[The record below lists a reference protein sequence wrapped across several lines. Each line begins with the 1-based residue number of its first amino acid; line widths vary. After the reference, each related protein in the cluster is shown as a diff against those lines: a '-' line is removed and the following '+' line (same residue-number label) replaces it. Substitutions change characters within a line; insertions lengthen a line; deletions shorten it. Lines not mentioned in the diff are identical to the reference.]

1 MLDVVKKAILDLRD
15 DIETP
20 QFQARIDNPKD
31 YPVLT
36 SPEGKMMTHRMADSG
51 NIAYPMIQLQEDGTL
66 KDYGDNFVGAKQAA
80 LATGNYRKFDTEK
93 EAQEYAKGGYKTE
106 ELKQFGENP
115 PFAVQGYQQAVP
127 EYYFEP
133 GLQNT
138 APVIEATLGGLGRF
152 VTSAIGRSK
161 VFSDQVVDRF
171 TRMTT
176 PKTTYHGGPSGIG
189 TFRTPYDRAMQGQTI
204 KEGQITSFG
213 DRPKKLESDKYN
225 VGNEKTPY
233 TPFQA
238 GLFSGDKTLANSYA
252 REGGSFYEID
262 ITSAKKI
269 YDTKKPSKFMKGEL
283 DKEIELAT
291 KTKDFNKVSQL
302 KTLKS
307 YVGSK
312 EQITRVTPA
321 QRDFLEKYDY
331 DALKTPQYTG
341 GKYADKQDP
350 VVILLRPEKIKTKDL
365 GKEGYSKVSRAQAE
379 GKAFRKD
386 LAKKT
391 GAAIGAT
398 ALAGGVLGSQ
408 YGKGFN

>member
-66 KDYGDNFVGAKQAA
+66 KDYEDNFVGAKQAA

-152 VTSAIGRSK
+152 VTNAIGRSK

-176 PKTTYHGGPSGIG
+176 PKTTYHGGEQNVG
-189 TFRTPYDRAMQGQTI
+189 TLKTTYDRSL
-204 KEGQITSFG
+204 EGQKVDNTVTHRLFG
-213 DRPKKLESDKYN
+213 DDRVVKELDKLGYS
-225 VGNEKTPY
+225 
-233 TPFQA
+233 PFQA
-238 GLFSGDKTLANSYA
+238 ALYTGPKQVALGYA
-252 REGGSFYEID
+252 RPSNKSLYEID
-262 ITSAKKI
+262 TSKVTKI
-269 YDTKKPSKFMKGEL
+269 FDSNKPSKFMQKEL
-283 DKEIELAT
+283 DKEIKLAT
-291 KTKDFNKVSQL
+291 KAGDGRRAADLQGLRDGEKYLSRFT
-302 KTLKS
+302 
-307 YVGSK
+307 
-312 EQITRVTPA
+312 EP
-321 QRDFLEKYDY
+321 QREFLERYGY
-331 DALKTPQYTG
+331 EAVRTLEQA
-341 GKYADKQDP
+341 GKGVDKSA
-350 VVILLRPEKIKTKDL
+350 ILIFRPEKYTSTEIQ
-365 GKEGYSKVSRAQAE
+365 G
-379 GKAFRKD
+379 
-386 LAKKT
+386 LAKEAMPIKKF
-391 GAAIGAT
+391 
-398 ALAGGVLGSQ
+398 
-408 YGKGFN
+408 GK

>member
-66 KDYGDNFVGAKQAA
+66 KDYGDDFVGAKQAA

-171 TRMTT
+171 NRMITPNTR
-176 PKTTYHGGPSGIG
+176 YHGGPSGIG
-189 TFRTPYDRAMQGQTI
+189 TFRTPYDRSMQGQTI
-204 KEGQITSFG
+204 KEGQQSEMG
-213 DRPKKLESDKYN
+213 GDKY
-225 VGNEKTPY
+225 V
-233 TPFQA
+233 PFQA
-238 GLFSGDKTLANSYA
+238 ATFTGSKNLAEGYA
-252 REGGSFYEID
+252 QGKGKSLYEVD
-262 ITSAKKI
+262 TSSAKKVFNFA
-269 YDTKKPSKFMKGEL
+269 KPSGYVKKEL
-283 DKEIELAT
+283 DKAIKAADDAGEMRKKMELEMLNP
-291 KTKDFNKVSQL
+291 KTYGYSERLGDTMHHIFPSQR
-302 KTLKS
+302 
-307 YVGSK
+307 
-312 EQITRVTPA
+312 E
-321 QRDFLEKYDY
+321 FLEKYGY
-331 DALKTPQYTG
+331 DAVKSKDRVLF
-341 GKYADKQDP
+341 
-350 VVILLRPEKIKTKDL
+350 LRPEKLKTKEFTPEVL
-365 GKEGYSKVSRAQAE
+365 LAE
-379 GKAFRKD
+379 KQGKAFRKD